1 MKRCRILA
9 SATTAAA
16 SALPSRA
23 VLARRFASKSAELPL
38 SSLTAISGIDG
49 RCVQKIAGGAPAR
62 RGPWTVHC
70 WTHECAAGC
79 CAASRKRA
87 RRALEQCPQLL
98 LTPPPLPHPRYAR
111 QTAELRPV
119 FSEYALIKHRVHVE
133 VEWLKAMAANKVRAC
148 NNPPS
153 FPSPLPRTHIHPL
166 LSSPPLVHPQGIPEV
181 PALSPE
187 ALSAL
192 DGIVSGFD
200 VASAQRVKAIES
212 TTNHDVKAVE
222 YFLKEK
228 FAGE

>member
-49 RCVQKIAGGAPAR
+49 RCVKNVGGAPAR
-62 RGPWTVHC
+62 RGPWTVDC
-70 WTHECAAGC
+70 WTHDCAAGC

-87 RRALEQCPQLL
+87 RRALEQCSCLL
-98 LTPPPLPHPRYAR
+98 LPLLSTLPHPRYAR

-148 NNPPS
+148 NPPIPLS
-153 FPSPLPRTHIHPL
+153 SPTHSHPPSPLPL
-166 LSSPPLVHPQGIPEV
+166 AHPQGIPEV